1 MTTTLV
7 ALAVI
12 MAAVIWWLVRPSIG
26 ARPWVQQG
34 PNAAGTGWQGLP
46 IPAVKIG
53 LGVFIA
59 VATSLFALSVSAYLM
74 RREGADWRP
83 LAQPMVLWLNT
94 AMLVFASVFFQRA
107 TGAAR
112 SEQAQRVGRDLLAGG
127 AFTLA
132 FLAGQF
138 WAWMQLEAAGYYV
151 TTNPANA
158 FFYFLTA
165 LHALHLLGGLW
176 VWARTSLRVRRG
188 ATPQEVR
195 MSVEL
200 CTVYWHFL
208 LVIWIAL
215 FGLLSLT

>member
-26 ARPWVQQG
+26 ARPWVEQRTLVPDPG
-34 PNAAGTGWQGLP
+34 AAGLP
-46 IPAVKIG
+46 FPTVKLG
-53 LGVFIA
+53 LGVFIV
-59 VATSLFALSVSAYLM
+59 VATSLFALSISAYLM

-83 LAQPMVLWLNT
+83 LAQPAVLWFST
-94 AMLVFASVFFQRA
+94 AVLGLASVFFQRA
-107 TGAAR
+107 SGAAK
-112 SEQAQRVGRDLLAGG
+112 SGPVARVRTQLFAGG
-127 AFTLA
+127 ACTFA
-132 FLAGQF
+132 FLAGQL
-138 WAWMQLEAAGYYV
+138 WAWRQLESAGYYL

-165 LHALHLLGGLW
+165 LHAAHVLGGLF
-176 VWARTSLRVRRG
+176 VWGKTTVRVLRG
-188 ATPQEVR
+188 AGAPEVR

-200 CTVYWHFL
+200 CTLYWHFL
-208 LVIWIAL
+208 LVVWIAL